1 MNDSAT
7 TCDETI
13 EKETK
18 SVTTNFNEEMAASA
32 KQKCSKF

>member
-1 MNDSAT
+1 MNDLAA

-18 SVTTNFNEEMAASA
+18 SVTTNFNEEMASA

>member
-18 SVTTNFNEEMAASA
+18 SVTTNFNEEMASA
-32 KQKCSKF
+32 KQKCSIF